1 MMKHSILTML
11 FMGLFLWS
19 CNQEELLVEQEDSQ
33 EVYTVRLSLSGDI
46 QTEESPLSR
55 AETESCI
62 YGIQVY
68 KDDKYFA
75 SGIFYKLDDITINLL
90 AEGTYRFVC
99 TAICNSDDIVVS
111 GGELPFR
118 FKEQERE
125 YRWQYKDYYYYY
137 NSLPEGR
144 FEYSSASSWALT
156 NLNNSKVNTSG
167 YGEKTCAQI
176 DRFYGELNNYTPSVN
191 GIVNLELKR
200 VSFGIKVK
208 VSNITDGDVS
218 VKCYNDHNT
227 FVDVSGLTSNYE
239 SEGALFSM
247 ANVYD
252 AWQYSS
258 SYLENITMV
267 VTWNR
272 GVGVTQSWTKTIQM
286 KRNAMNTIRIKL
298 GADDSDIGVGVTPEG
313 GEMGGEDEEIPL
325 G

>member
-1 MMKHSILTML
+1 MV
-11 FMGLFLWS
+11 G
-19 CNQEELLVEQEDSQ
+19 QEETQ
-33 EVYTVRLSLSGDI
+33 EVYTVRLNFSGDI

-55 AETESCI
+55 AETESRDL

-68 KDDKYFA
+68 KDGNYFA
-75 SGIFYKLDDITINLL
+75 AGMFDNTNDITINLL
-90 AEGTYRFVC
+90 AGGSYKFVC
-99 TAICNSDDIVVS
+99 TGV
-111 GGELPFR
+111 
-118 FKEQERE
+118 KEG
-125 YRWQYKDYYYYY
+125 KDKLYYWSSNGYGY
-137 NSLPEGR
+137 NSQAFYCRNGDVLWNR
-144 FEYSSASSWALT
+144 VNSFYYTTMKYYSLSDLSTSYTHASQ
-156 NLNNSKVNTSG
+156 NSSYTK
-167 YGEKTCAQI
+167 KCAGV
-176 DRFYGELNNYTPSVN
+176 DRFYGELDNYTPAVN
-191 GIVNLELKR
+191 GVVNLELKR

-208 VSNITDGDVS
+208 VSNIIDGDVS

-252 AWQYSS
+252 AWQYASN
-258 SYLENITMV
+258 YLENITMV

-272 GVGVTQSWTKTIQM
+272 GVGVTQSWAKTIQV